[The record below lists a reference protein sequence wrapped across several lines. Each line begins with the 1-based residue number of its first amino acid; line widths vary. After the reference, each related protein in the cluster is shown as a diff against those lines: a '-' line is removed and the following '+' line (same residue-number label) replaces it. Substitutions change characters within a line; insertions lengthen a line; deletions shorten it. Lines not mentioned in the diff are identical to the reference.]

1 MWSVSPSPGIC
12 KLLALVLLFA
22 FWCHIQDCS
31 EALIYSAIEPDNMRC
46 RQRFV
51 LSLDRKWHSAT
62 VPNNILFIFLLLL
75 ECVKYCKK
83 MLILYLLG
91 IWGPSPEQIFY
102 SHFQES
108 RHGSPCVSSRYSI
121 HYTFMREPIK
131 IWQLWRRTSDGLNI
145 SYKAVAILHHSIWSS
160 GIAHGHLLATTEY
173 IRLPGGRLRLNGP
186 ADHQ

>member
-1 MWSVSPSPGIC
+1 MWSVSPSLGFC

-31 EALIYSAIEPDNMRC
+31 EALIYSANEPYNMRC
-46 RQRFV
+46 QQRFV
-51 LSLDRKWHSAT
+51 LSLVRKWHSAT
-62 VPNNILFIFLLLL
+62 VPNNILFIFLFLL

-102 SHFQES
+102 SYLQES
-108 RHGSPCVSSRYSI
+108 RHGSPCMSLSYSI

-131 IWQLWRRTSDGLNI
+131 IWLWRTSDGWL
-145 SYKAVAILHHSIWSS
+145 K
-160 GIAHGHLLATTEY
+160 Y
-173 IRLPGGRLRLNGP
+173 II
-186 ADHQ
+186 